1 MGKNRKAQFLSQL
14 FVVYNDNNISYFV
27 YGEYGMLPNENRDSD
42 IDMIITPEDFSR
54 GIALLKDVADRK
66 NVNIVSYYDGPISCF
81 VRFMTPEWGVQFDII
96 SGFYH
101 KDKIY
106 YPVDYLRNNIIM
118 HHDVVKVLDI
128 KVGYYVDFLKE
139 LTHIK
144 TVKEKYVRGFF
155 DEYIRDSQRRKQLQ
169 TLYGNEFV
177 EIIDSHLEYNSL
189 HDVLPRLRKILLK
202 KLHPW
207 PYSWGRLKRR
217 VYSFKRLFLPP
228 GYVVAVL
235 GTDGSGKSTIINGIT
250 PILNE
255 AFHKGVKYHHL
266 RPHWLPDLGV
276 LSGKRKQQ
284 SVPTVSSHPHAS
296 KPSGFAGSVLRW
308 GYYLVDY
315 SLGYLLKIWRYKH
328 TKSHVYLFDRYYY
341 DYFIDQHRLC
351 VSLPKWLIRVG
362 EMIVPTP
369 DVILCFGGS
378 PEAIYDRKPETSL
391 DEVKRQVNELKQF
404 CENHRHAVWIDTT
417 QSVEK
422 SVQDAMVAI
431 QGCMAKRFE
440 KVVLK

>member
-1 MGKNRKAQFLSQL
+1 MAVIRKVFLESIFL
-14 FVVYNDNNISYFV
+14 TLNKSNIDYFV
-27 YGEYGMLPNENRDSD
+27 YGEYEELPSGNGDSD
-42 IDMIITPEDFSR
+42 IDMIITPDYFSR
-54 GIALLKDVADRK
+54 GIDILREVSSSMEVR
-66 NVNIVSYYDGPISCF
+66 VVSYYNGPNTCF

-101 KDKIY
+101 KDAIY
-106 YPVDYLRNNIIM
+106 YPIDYLRNNIII
-118 HHDVVKVLDI
+118 HHDIVKALDI

-139 LTHIK
+139 LTHIQ
-144 TVKEKYVRGFF
+144 TVKDKYIRGFA
-155 DEYIRDSQRRKQLQ
+155 DEYNRTPERRKQLLS
-169 TLYGNEFV
+169 LYGNEFV
-177 EIIDSHLEYNSL
+177 EIIDNHLEYDSL
-189 HDVLPRLRKILLK
+189 LEVLPKLRKIILK

-207 PYSWGRLKRR
+207 PYSWGRLIRR
-217 VYSFKRLFLPP
+217 IYSFKRLCLPP
-228 GYVVAVL
+228 GYVVAML

-266 RPHWLPDLGV
+266 RPHWLHDLGV
-276 LSGKRKQQ
+276 LSGMRKQQ
-284 SVPTVSSHPHAS
+284 STPTVSSHPHAS
-296 KPSGFAGSVLRW
+296 KPSGFVGSLLRW

-341 DYFIDQHRLC
+341 DYYIDQQRLC
-351 VSLPKWLIRVG
+351 VSLPRWIIRVG
-362 EMIVPTP
+362 EMLVPAP
-369 DVILCFGGS
+369 DVILCLGGS
-378 PEAIYDRKPETSL
+378 PEAIYERKPETSL
-391 DEVKRQVNELKQF
+391 DEVKRQVSELKMF
-404 CENHRHAVWIDTT
+404 CEHHQQAIWIDTT

-431 QGCMAKRFE
+431 QGRMAKRFE